1 LNRSKQHIVYV
12 TSRFPYPIEK
22 GDKLR
27 AYNQIKQLSKQY
39 HVHLFSLVTN
49 EPSAKDY
56 EQINA
61 YCYAIHVFHLNWL
74 GRLSGLFFALF
85 TKKPFQ
91 VHYFYNWSVHKRV
104 FKLLETIQPSHI
116 FCQLIR
122 CADYVKD
129 YHNCPKTLDYMDAL
143 SKGMERRIQ
152 GASWY
157 TRWVIK
163 EEAHR
168 LMNYERRVFDYFE
181 NQLIISEQ
189 DKLLI
194 AHPDQKHIHVSPN
207 GIDESFL
214 HPTSIEKTV
223 DIVFVGNLGYP
234 PNVEAVEFLVS
245 LRQQCAF
252 TCLIAGAEPSKKVKS
267 LLENQVDFTLAG
279 WVDDIREAYC
289 KAKLFVA
296 PMMIG
301 TGMQNKLLE
310 AMALGIP
317 CITTSLAAYPVGG
330 VHEKNMLI
338 ANAKDEFQFAIN
350 RLLTDEKL
358 AMQLAQNAQSHV
370 ITTYG
375 WDEIGRSLAEIL
387 NRSPYESQKV

>member
-1 LNRSKQHIVYV
+1 MNPSKQHIVYF
-12 TSRFPYPIEK
+12 TSRFPYPLEK

-27 AYNQIKQLSKQY
+27 AYHQLKQLSKQY
-39 HVHLFSLVTN
+39 HVHLFSLVTT
-49 EPSAKDY
+49 EPSEKDY
-56 EQINA
+56 EQINT
-61 YCYAIHVFHLNWL
+61 YCYAIHVFKLSWL
-74 GRLSGLFFALF
+74 GRLSGLFLALF

-104 FKLLETIQPSHI
+104 FKLLDTIQPSHI

-122 CADYVKD
+122 CADYIKD

-143 SKGMERRIQ
+143 SKGMERRIERS
-152 GASWY
+152 SWY
-157 TRWVIK
+157 KRWIIK

-181 NQLIISEQ
+181 NQVIISEQ

-194 AHPDQKHIHVSPN
+194 AHPDQKHMDVSPN
-207 GIDESFL
+207 GIDDSFL
-214 HPTSIEKTV
+214 SPPHVEKLV
-223 DIVFVGNLGYP
+223 DVVFVGNLSYP
-234 PNVEAVEFLVS
+234 PNEEAVEFLVS
-245 LRQQCAF
+245 LREQVEF
-252 TCLIAGAEPSKKVKS
+252 TCLIAGAEPSKKVKV
-267 LLENQVDFTLAG
+267 LLEKQSDFMLAG

-317 CITTSLAAYPVGG
+317 CITTSLAAFPVAGI
-330 VHEKNMLI
+330 HEKNMLI
-338 ANAKDEFQFAIN
+338 ANTQEEFKSAIL
-350 RLLTDEKL
+350 RLINDQEL
-358 AMQLAQNAQSHV
+358 AQYLAQNAQSHV
-370 ITTYG
+370 ITAYS
-375 WDEIGRSLAEIL
+375 WDKIGRSLGEIL
-387 NRSPYESQKV
+387 KRPAIEAQ